1 MKICITSRF
10 SELPE
15 QALSPLGPGSPLSWI
30 LKTPGSWGLVPWAF
44 WNISKSLGLGFPA
57 YPGRSQAVLWG
68 CQCLL
73 TSKPEPMRGMGLT
86 CHICGDLIYKKWIVF
101 LGLAFWTTEVGGQ
114 RGSQGS
120 LLSSRL
126 QAFASFW
133 AWPAPVGLPDSSSS
147 HSGSE
152 SHGLKQFVS
161 GCRPSLLCQPIHVGT
176 PPTAVLSLS
185 LQHGH
190 MPHSLPVTFSTH
202 TITRSW

>member
-1 MKICITSRF
+1 M
-10 SELPE
+10 
-15 QALSPLGPGSPLSWI
+15 
-30 LKTPGSWGLVPWAF
+30 
-44 WNISKSLGLGFPA
+44 
-57 YPGRSQAVLWG
+57 LWG

-120 LLSSRL
+120 LLSSCL

-133 AWPAPVGLPDSSSS
+133 AWPAPVSLPDSSSS

-161 GCRPSLLCQPIHVGT
+161 GCRPSLLSTHPCRHPSHCRSQPVT
-176 PPTAVLSLS
+176 PARSYAPFPPCDTQYTHNHQVLVTPVHTRGVLLSSRTPLLPPASLS
-185 LQHGH
+185 S
-190 MPHSLPVTFSTH
+190 PPATCPPST
-202 TITRSW
+202 